1 MHALHKK
8 RVSNKKAGRKSPSG
22 PLLIESKAYFL
33 LFSANCASKMIFEGG
48 KSIFF
53 T

>member
-1 MHALHKK
+1 MNAKK
-8 RVSNKKAGRKSPSG
+8 PEPWGSG
-22 PLLIESKAYFL
+22 FFVNGSSDYL

-48 KSIFF
+48 KSLAF